1 MEHRRACPTLIKARS
16 SRRAGP
22 VVVVSETMSGHDWD
36 DTLDDLAARRTT
48 AQGMGGAEKLG
59 RRHDA
64 GRLDAR
70 QRLDELL
77 DPGSFTEIGVLAGT
91 VPADAL
97 VAGVGLV
104 GGRPVA
110 VGAEDFTTLG
120 GSIGPAAS
128 RKRWR
133 LADIA
138 RRERIPLVML
148 LEGAGH
154 RPPQPGDP
162 GGGGPGDLQAQGR
175 LSGLVPM
182 VCGVM
187 GSSAGHG
194 AITAPL
200 CDFSV
205 MTPDAAIFT
214 AGPPVVKAA
223 LGEDID
229 KAELG
234 GPGVA
239 ISSGVVHNVAADD
252 HSLLADIRTYLSF
265 FGSSAWERP
274 PWIDTADLGPRRLDD
289 LLTVIPRDGNAAYDM
304 RLVISRLV
312 DGGSFFQVQP
322 DFGSSMICALARV
335 GGDVVG
341 VVANQPAVTAGSI
354 DVDAADK
361 AAHFIAVCDAFHLPL
376 VFLADNPGVLAGR
389 ASEQAGILRAGA
401 RMFAAQTR
409 ATTVKIH
416 VTLRKAYGFGSSV
429 MAMNP
434 YDEQTVSL
442 GFPGATLGAMG
453 AAGAGNALRADEAT
467 RSDLRAAENESSYRS
482 ANGLSFDD
490 LIDPRDLR
498 NAVLSALASSARR
511 RQASAE
517 PVAREGITP

>member
-1 MEHRRACPTLIKARS
+1 
-16 SRRAGP
+16 
-22 VVVVSETMSGHDWD
+22 MSANDWD
-36 DTLDDLAARRTT
+36 DTLDDLDARRAASKAMGGEQKLSVRH
-48 AQGMGGAEKLG
+48 AQG
-59 RRHDA
+59 
-64 GRLDAR
+64 RLNAR
-70 QRLDELL
+70 QRVAALL
-77 DPGSFTEIGVLAGT
+77 DDGSFTEIGGLAGAA
-91 VPADAL
+91 PSDAL
-97 VAGVGLV
+97 IAGIGRID
-104 GGRPVA
+104 GRPVV

-138 RRERIPLVML
+138 RRERVPLVML

-154 RPPQPGDP
+154 RPPMPGDP

-175 LSGLVPM
+175 LSGLVPT
-182 VCGVM
+182 VAGVM

-223 LGEDID
+223 LGEDVSKSD
-229 KAELG
+229 LG

-239 ISSGVVHNVAADD
+239 IASGVVHNVAADD
-252 HSLLADIRTYLSF
+252 ASLLADIATYLSF

-274 PWIDTADLGPRRLDD
+274 PWRDTGDLEARLIDD
-289 LLTVIPRDGNAAYDM
+289 LLEIVPRDGNVAYDM

-312 DGGSFFQVQP
+312 DGGGFFQIQP
-322 DFGSSMICALARV
+322 DFGSSIVCALARI
-335 GGDVVG
+335 GGTAIG
-341 VVANQPAVTAGSI
+341 IVANQPAVMAGSI

-361 AAHFIAVCDAFHLPL
+361 AAHFISLCDGFHLPL
-376 VFLADNPGVLAGR
+376 LFLADNPGVLAGR

-409 ATTVKIH
+409 ATTVKVH

-434 YDEQTVSL
+434 YDEQTITL

-453 AAGAGNALRADEAT
+453 AAGAGNAVSADDETRAG
-467 RSDLRAAENESSYRS
+467 LLQAENESSYRS
-482 ANGLSFDD
+482 AGGLSFDD
-490 LIDPRDLR
+490 LIDPRELR
-498 NAVLSALASSARR
+498 NCVLAALAVSAQRR
-511 RQASAE
+511 KGIAE
-517 PVAREGITP
+517 PVARTGLTP

>member
-1 MEHRRACPTLIKARS
+1 MP
-16 SRRAGP
+16 G
-22 VVVVSETMSGHDWD
+22 DWD
-36 DTLDDLAARRTT
+36 ATLDDLATRRAT
-48 AQGMGGAEKLG
+48 AHAMGGADKLA
-59 RRHDA
+59 RRRDV

-70 QRLDELL
+70 SRIGALL
-77 DPGSFTEIGVLAGT
+77 DDGSFTEIGALAG
-91 VPADAL
+91 VAPADAL
-97 VAGVGLV
+97 VAGVGRID
-104 GGRPVA
+104 GRPVA

-133 LADIA
+133 IADIA

-154 RPPQPGDP
+154 RPPMPGDP
-162 GGGGPGDLQAQGR
+162 GGGGPGDLGAQGS

-223 LGEDID
+223 LGEEVT
-229 KAELG
+229 KADLG

-239 ISSGVVHNVAADD
+239 IASGVVHNVAADD
-252 HSLLADIRTYLSF
+252 IALLADIRTYLSF

-274 PWIDTADLGPRRLDD
+274 PAVDTGDTGPRCLDD
-289 LLTVIPRDGNAAYDM
+289 LLDIVPRDGNAAYDM
-304 RLVISRLV
+304 RLAMSTLV
-312 DGGSFFQVQP
+312 DGGGFFQIQP
-322 DFGSSMICALARV
+322 DFGASIVCALARIGGESV
-335 GGDVVG
+335 GII
-341 VVANQPAVTAGSI
+341 ANQPSVIAGSI

-361 AAHFIAVCDAFHLPL
+361 AAHFIQVCDSFHLPL

-389 ASEQAGILRAGA
+389 VSERAGILRAGA
-401 RMFAAQTR
+401 RMFVAQTR
-409 ATTVKIH
+409 AQTVKVH

-434 YDEQTVSL
+434 YDEQTLSF

-453 AAGAGNALRADEAT
+453 ASGAGNAVGADEAT
-467 RSDLRAAENESSYRS
+467 RAELHQAENESSFRS

-490 LIDPRDLR
+490 LIDPRELR
-498 NAVLSALASSARR
+498 NVVIESLAVSARR
-511 RQASAE
+511 RAGAAT
-517 PVAREGITP
+517 PVARTGITP

>member
-1 MEHRRACPTLIKARS
+1 
-16 SRRAGP
+16 
-22 VVVVSETMSGHDWD
+22 MSAHDWD
-36 DTLDDLAARRTT
+36 DTLADLAARR
-48 AQGMGGAEKLG
+48 AAARAMGGEEKLAK
-59 RRHDA
+59 RHA
-64 GRLDAR
+64 QGRLDAR
-70 QRLDELL
+70 QRIDGLL
-77 DPGSFTEIGVLAGT
+77 DRGSFTEIGGLAGAA
-91 VPADAL
+91 PADAL
-97 VAGVGLV
+97 ICGVGRV
-104 GGRPVA
+104 DGRPVA

-133 LADIA
+133 IADVA

-154 RPPQPGDP
+154 RPPMPGDP

-214 AGPPVVKAA
+214 AGPPVVAAA
-223 LGEDID
+223 LGEDVT
-229 KAELG
+229 KEALG

-239 ISSGVVHNVAADD
+239 IASGVVHNVAADD
-252 HSLLADIRTYLSF
+252 HAALDDIATYLSF

-274 PWIDTADLGPRRLDD
+274 PWVDTGDTGPRTLDG
-289 LLTVIPRDGNAAYDM
+289 LLDIVPRDANAAYDM
-304 RLVISRLV
+304 RMAVSLLV
-312 DGGSFFQVQP
+312 DGGGFFQVQP
-322 DFGSSMICALARV
+322 DFGASIICALARI
-335 GGDVVG
+335 GGDAVG
-341 VVANQPAVTAGSI
+341 IVANQPSVMAGSI
-354 DVDAADK
+354 DADAADK
-361 AAHFIAVCDAFHLPL
+361 AAHFISLCDSFHLPL
-376 VFLADNPGVLAGR
+376 VFLADNPGVLAGQ
-389 ASEQAGILRAGA
+389 ASEQSGILRAGA

-409 ATTVKIH
+409 ATTAKIH
-416 VTLRKAYGFGSSV
+416 VTFRKAYGFGSSV

-434 YDEQTVSL
+434 YDEQTISV

-453 AAGAGNALRADEAT
+453 SAGAGNAVGADEAT
-467 RSDLRAAENESSYRS
+467 RAELRAAENESSYRS

-490 LIDPRDLR
+490 LIDPRELR
-498 NAVLSALASSARR
+498 NTVLAALDLTGRR
-511 RQASAE
+511 RSAPAE
-517 PVAREGITP
+517 PVARFGLTP

>member
-1 MEHRRACPTLIKARS
+1 M
-16 SRRAGP
+16 
-22 VVVVSETMSGHDWD
+22 SEHDWD
-36 DTLDDLAARRTT
+36 ETLDDLQTLRDIAMAMGGEEKLAAR
-48 AQGMGGAEKLG
+48 AAN
-59 RRHDA
+59 

-70 QRLDELL
+70 QRIDTLL
-77 DPGSFTEIGVLAGT
+77 DDRSFTEIGMLSGAA
-91 VPADAL
+91 PADAL
-97 VAGVGLV
+97 VAGVGHID
-104 GGRPVA
+104 GRPVA

-133 LADIA
+133 IADIA
-138 RRERIPLVML
+138 HRERIPLVML

-154 RPPQPGDP
+154 RPPMPGDP

-175 LSGLVPM
+175 LSGSVPM
-182 VCGVM
+182 VCAVM

-223 LGEDID
+223 LGEEVS
-229 KAELG
+229 KEALG
-234 GPGVA
+234 GPAVA
-239 ISSGVVHNVAADD
+239 IASGVVHNVAADD
-252 HSLLADIRTYLSF
+252 RAVLADIATYLSF

-274 PWIDTADLGPRRLDD
+274 PWVDTGDLGERRLDD
-289 LLTVIPRDGNAAYDM
+289 LLGVIPRDGGAAYDM
-304 RLVISRLV
+304 RHAVSLLV

-322 DFGSSMICALARV
+322 DFGPAVVCALARI
-335 GGDVVG
+335 GGDAVG
-341 VVANQPAVTAGSI
+341 IVANQPAVMAGSI

-361 AAHFIAVCDAFHLPL
+361 AAHFISVCDSFHLPL
-376 VFLADNPGVLAGR
+376 VFLADNPGVLAGQ

-416 VTLRKAYGFGSSV
+416 VTFRKAYGFGSSV

-434 YDEQTVSL
+434 YDEQTISL

-453 AAGAGNALRADEAT
+453 SAGAGNAIGADESA
-467 RSDLRAAENESSYRS
+467 RRDLRRAENESSYRS

-490 LIDPRDLR
+490 LIDPRELR
-498 NAVLSALASSARR
+498 NSVLAALSVSARR
-511 RQASAE
+511 RAQPAE
-517 PVAREGITP
+517 PIARLGITP

>member
-1 MEHRRACPTLIKARS
+1 MAEPS
-16 SRRAGP
+16 
-22 VVVVSETMSGHDWD
+22 DWD
-36 DTLDDLAARRTT
+36 ATLAELAARR
-48 AQGMGGAEKLG
+48 AEAHAMGGSDK
-59 RRHDA
+59 RRARHEA

-70 QRLDELL
+70 QRVATLL
-77 DPGSFTEIGVLAGT
+77 DDRSFTEIGALAGAA
-91 VPADAL
+91 PADAL
-97 VAGVGLV
+97 VAGVGRIA
-104 GGRPVA
+104 GRPVA

-133 LADIA
+133 IADVA

-154 RPPQPGDP
+154 RPPMPGDP
-162 GGGGPGDLQAQGR
+162 GGGGPGDLGAQGS

-182 VCGVM
+182 VAGVM

-200 CDFSV
+200 CDFSL

-223 LGEDID
+223 LGEDVS
-229 KAELG
+229 KADLG

-239 ISSGVVHNVAADD
+239 IASGVIHNVSADD
-252 HSLLADIRTYLSF
+252 ESLLRDIRTYLSF

-274 PWIDTADLGPRRLDD
+274 PWVDTGDTGPRSLDD
-289 LLTVIPRDGNAAYDM
+289 LLSIVPRDGNASYDM
-304 RLVISRLV
+304 RLAVSRLV
-312 DGGSFFQVQP
+312 DGGGFFQVQP
-322 DFGSSMICALARV
+322 DFGSSIICALARI
-335 GGDVVG
+335 GGDAVG
-341 VVANQPAVTAGSI
+341 IVANQPAVIAGSI
-354 DVDAADK
+354 DADAADK
-361 AAHFIAVCDAFHLPL
+361 AAHFIQVCDSFHLPL

-389 ASEQAGILRAGA
+389 VSEQTGILRAGA

-409 ATTVKIH
+409 SRTAKIH

-434 YDEQTVSL
+434 YDDQTISL

-453 AAGAGNALRADEAT
+453 AAGAGNAVGADEQTRADLEQ
-467 RSDLRAAENESSYRS
+467 AENESSYRS

-490 LIDPRDLR
+490 LIDPRELR
-498 NAVLSALASSARR
+498 NAVLAGLAASSRR
-511 RQASAE
+511 RAGAAE
-517 PVAREGITP
+517 PVARTGITP

>member
-1 MEHRRACPTLIKARS
+1 
-16 SRRAGP
+16 
-22 VVVVSETMSGHDWD
+22 MSGHDWD
-36 DTLDDLAARRTT
+36 ETLADLADRR
-48 AQGMGGAEKLG
+48 AAAAAMGGEEKLAT
-59 RRHDA
+59 RRA
-64 GRLDAR
+64 SGRLDAR
-70 QRLDELL
+70 ARVATLL
-77 DPGSFTEIGVLAGT
+77 DDGSFTEIGGLAGSA
-91 VPADAL
+91 PADAL
-97 VAGVGLV
+97 VAGVGRID
-104 GGRPVA
+104 GRPVA

-133 LADIA
+133 IADIA

-154 RPPQPGDP
+154 RPPMPGDP

-182 VCGVM
+182 VCGVL

-223 LGEDID
+223 LGEDVTKD
-229 KAELG
+229 ALG
-234 GPGVA
+234 GPAVA
-239 ISSGVVHNVAADD
+239 IASGVVHNVAGDD
-252 HSLLADIRTYLSF
+252 RAALVDIATYLSF

-274 PWIDTADLGPRRLDD
+274 PWIDTGDLEPRRLDD
-289 LLTVIPRDGNAAYDM
+289 LLEIVPRDANAAYDM
-304 RLVISRLV
+304 RLVISQLV
-312 DGGSFFQVQP
+312 DGGGFFQIQP
-322 DFGSSMICALARV
+322 DFGTSVVCALARI
-335 GGDVVG
+335 GGDAVG
-341 VVANQPAVTAGSI
+341 VVANQPAVMAGSI

-361 AAHFIAVCDAFHLPL
+361 AAHFISLCDAFHLPI
-376 VFLADNPGVLAGR
+376 VFLADNPGVLAGQ

-409 ATTVKIH
+409 ATTAKVH

-434 YDEQTVSL
+434 YDEQTISL

-453 AAGAGNALRADEAT
+453 AAGAGNAVGADDDTRAELR
-467 RSDLRAAENESSYRS
+467 RAENESSYRS
-482 ANGLSFDD
+482 ASGLSFDD
-490 LIDPRDLR
+490 LIDPRELR
-498 NAVLSALASSARR
+498 DSVLAALAVSARR
-511 RQASAE
+511 RLGAAA
-517 PVAREGITP
+517 PVARFGVTP

>member
-1 MEHRRACPTLIKARS
+1 
-16 SRRAGP
+16 
-22 VVVVSETMSGHDWD
+22 MSAHEWD
-36 DTLDDLAARRTT
+36 DTLDDLATRRAAAT
-48 AQGMGGAEKLG
+48 AMGGPDKLEA
-59 RRHDA
+59 RSA
-64 GRLDAR
+64 VGRLNAR
-70 QRLDELL
+70 ERVAALL
-77 DPGSFTEIGVLAGT
+77 DDGSFTEIGSLAGAA
-91 VPADAL
+91 PADAL
-97 VAGVGLV
+97 IAGVGHID
-104 GGRPVA
+104 GRPVA

-133 LADIA
+133 IADIA
-138 RRERIPLVML
+138 RRERIPLVMM

-154 RPPQPGDP
+154 RPPMPGDP

-182 VCGVM
+182 VCAVM

-223 LGEDID
+223 LGEEVSKD
-229 KAELG
+229 ALG

-239 ISSGVVHNVAADD
+239 IASGVVHNVAADD
-252 HSLLADIRTYLSF
+252 RAALADIASYLSF

-274 PWIDTADLGPRRLDD
+274 PWIDTGDLGPRRLDD
-289 LLTVIPRDGNAAYDM
+289 LLDVVPRDANAAYDM
-304 RLVISRLV
+304 RLAVSMLV
-312 DGGSFFQVQP
+312 DGGAFFQVQP
-322 DFGSSMICALARV
+322 DFGSSIVCALARI
-335 GGDVVG
+335 GGDAVG
-341 VVANQPAVTAGSI
+341 VVANQPAVMAGSI
-354 DVDAADK
+354 DADAADK
-361 AAHFIAVCDAFHLPL
+361 AAHFIALCDSFHLPL
-376 VFLADNPGVLAGR
+376 VFLADNPGVLAGQ

-434 YDEQTVSL
+434 YDEQTISL

-453 AAGAGNALRADEAT
+453 SAGAGNAVGADDDTRAELR
-467 RSDLRAAENESSYRS
+467 RAENESSYRS

-490 LIDPRDLR
+490 LIDPRELR
-498 NAVLSALASSARR
+498 NAVLAGLSLSAHRRAGSA
-511 RQASAE
+511 A
-517 PVAREGITP
+517 PVARTGITP

>member
-1 MEHRRACPTLIKARS
+1 MT
-16 SRRAGP
+16 G
-22 VVVVSETMSGHDWD
+22 DWD
-36 DTLDDLAARRTT
+36 ATLDDLAARR
-48 AQGMGGAEKLG
+48 AAVHAMGGEEKLA

-70 QRLDELL
+70 GRLAALL
-77 DPGSFTEIGVLAGT
+77 DADSFTEIGVLAGSA
-91 VPADAL
+91 PADAL
-97 VAGVGLV
+97 VAGVGRV
-104 GGRPVA
+104 DGRPVA

-133 LADIA
+133 IADIA

-154 RPPQPGDP
+154 RPPMPGDP
-162 GGGGPGDLQAQGR
+162 GGGGPGDLGAQGR

-223 LGEDID
+223 LGEDVT
-229 KAELG
+229 KADLG

-239 ISSGVVHNVAADD
+239 IASGVVHNVAADD
-252 HSLLADIRTYLSF
+252 AALLSDIRTYLSF

-274 PWIDTADLGPRRLDD
+274 PRVDTGDAGPRRLED
-289 LLTVIPRDGNAAYDM
+289 LLDIVPRDGNAAYDM
-304 RLVISRLV
+304 RLAVSALV
-312 DGGSFFQVQP
+312 DDGGFFQVQP
-322 DFGSSMICALARV
+322 DFGSSIVCALARI
-335 GGDVVG
+335 GGEAVG
-341 VVANQPAVTAGSI
+341 VVANQPSVIAGSI

-361 AAHFIAVCDAFHLPL
+361 AAHFIQVCDSFHLPL
-376 VFLADNPGVLAGR
+376 VFLADNPGVLAGQ
-389 ASEQAGILRAGA
+389 ASERAGILRAGA

-409 ATTVKIH
+409 AQTTKIH

-434 YDEQTVSL
+434 YDEQTLSF

-453 AAGAGNALRADEAT
+453 ATGAGNAVGADDAT
-467 RSDLRAAENESSYRS
+467 RAELQQAENESSYRS

-498 NAVLSALASSARR
+498 NVVLASLAVSAPRR
-511 RQASAE
+511 AAAAA
-517 PVAREGITP
+517 PVARTGITP

>member
-1 MEHRRACPTLIKARS
+1 MGGEQKLSVRH
-16 SRRAGP
+16 
-22 VVVVSETMSGHDWD
+22 
-36 DTLDDLAARRTT
+36 
-48 AQGMGGAEKLG
+48 AQG
-59 RRHDA
+59 
-64 GRLDAR
+64 RLNAR
-70 QRLDELL
+70 QRVAALL
-77 DPGSFTEIGVLAGT
+77 DDGSFTEIGGLAGAA
-91 VPADAL
+91 PSDAL
-97 VAGVGLV
+97 IAGIGRID
-104 GGRPVA
+104 GRPVA

-138 RRERIPLVML
+138 RRERVPLVML

-154 RPPQPGDP
+154 RPPMPGDP

-175 LSGLVPM
+175 LSGLVPT
-182 VCGVM
+182 VAGVM

-223 LGEDID
+223 LGEDVSKSD
-229 KAELG
+229 LG

-239 ISSGVVHNVAADD
+239 IASGVVHNVAADD
-252 HSLLADIRTYLSF
+252 ASLLADIVTYLSF

-274 PWIDTADLGPRRLDD
+274 PWRDTGDLEARLIDD
-289 LLTVIPRDGNAAYDM
+289 LLEIVPRDGNVAYDM

-312 DGGSFFQVQP
+312 DGGGFFQIQP
-322 DFGSSMICALARV
+322 DFGSSIVCALARI
-335 GGDVVG
+335 GGTAIG
-341 VVANQPAVTAGSI
+341 IVANQPAVMAGSI

-361 AAHFIAVCDAFHLPL
+361 AAHFISLCDGFHLPL
-376 VFLADNPGVLAGR
+376 LFLADNPGVLAGR

-409 ATTVKIH
+409 ATTVKVH

-434 YDEQTVSL
+434 YDEQTITL

-453 AAGAGNALRADEAT
+453 AAGAGNAVSADDETRAG
-467 RSDLRAAENESSYRS
+467 LLQAENESSYRS
-482 ANGLSFDD
+482 AGGLSFDD
-490 LIDPRDLR
+490 LIDPRELR
-498 NAVLSALASSARR
+498 NCVLAALAVSAQRR
-511 RQASAE
+511 KGIAE
-517 PVAREGITP
+517 PVARTGLTP

>member
-1 MEHRRACPTLIKARS
+1 
-16 SRRAGP
+16 
-22 VVVVSETMSGHDWD
+22 MSAEDWD
-36 DTLDDLAARRTT
+36 DTLEDLHERRRAAEAMGGEEKLSARH
-48 AQGMGGAEKLG
+48 AQG
-59 RRHDA
+59 
-64 GRLDAR
+64 RLNAR
-70 QRLDELL
+70 QRVATLL
-77 DPGSFTEIGVLAGT
+77 DDGSFTEVGGLAGT
-91 VPADAL
+91 APADAL
-97 VAGVGLV
+97 IAGVGRID
-104 GGRPVA
+104 GRPVA

-133 LADIA
+133 IADIA

-154 RPPQPGDP
+154 RPPMPGDP

-182 VCGVM
+182 VAGVM

-223 LGEDID
+223 LGEDVS
-229 KAELG
+229 KADLG

-239 ISSGVVHNVAADD
+239 IAAGVVHNVAADD
-252 HSLLADIRTYLSF
+252 ASLLADIATYLSF

-274 PWIDTADLGPRRLDD
+274 PWRDTGDLGPRLLDD
-289 LLTVIPRDGNAAYDM
+289 VLDLVPRDGNAAYDM

-312 DGGSFFQVQP
+312 DGGGFFQVQP
-322 DFGSSMICALARV
+322 DFGSSIVCALARI
-335 GGDVVG
+335 GGDSVG
-341 VVANQPAVTAGSI
+341 VVASQPAVMAGSI
-354 DVDAADK
+354 DADAADK
-361 AAHFIAVCDAFHLPL
+361 AAHFISLCDSFHLPL

-409 ATTVKIH
+409 ATTVKVH

-434 YDEQTVSL
+434 YDEQTISL

-453 AAGAGNALRADEAT
+453 AAGAGNAVGADEAT
-467 RSDLRAAENESSYRS
+467 RAELRRAENESSYRS

-490 LIDPRDLR
+490 LIDPRELR
-498 NAVLSALASSARR
+498 NRVLAALAVSAHRR
-511 RQASAE
+511 AGAAE
-517 PVAREGITP
+517 PVARTGVTP

>member
-1 MEHRRACPTLIKARS
+1 MTD
-16 SRRAGP
+16 
-22 VVVVSETMSGHDWD
+22 GHDWGA
-36 DTLDDLAARRTT
+36 TLDDLETRRSAAR
-48 AQGMGGAEKLG
+48 AMGGPDRVGKRQEK
-59 RRHDA
+59 

-70 QRLDELL
+70 ARISELC
-77 DPGSFTEIGVLAGT
+77 DPDSFNELGTLAGP

-97 VAGVGLV
+97 ITGVGRID
-104 GGRPVA
+104 GRPVA

-133 LADIA
+133 IADIA

-154 RPPQPGDP
+154 RPPMPGDP

-223 LGEDID
+223 LGEDVD
-229 KAELG
+229 KGTLG
-234 GPGVA
+234 GPAVA
-239 ISSGVVHNVAADD
+239 IPSGVIHNVAADD
-252 HSLLADIRTYLSF
+252 ASLLADIRSYLSY

-274 PWIDTADLGPRRLDD
+274 PKVSGGDTEPRGLDD
-289 LLTVIPRDGNAAYDM
+289 ILSVVPRDGSAAYDIREVM
-304 RLVISRLV
+304 SRLV
-312 DGGSFFQVQP
+312 DGGGFFQIQP
-322 DFGSSMICALARV
+322 DFGPSLVCGLARL
-335 GGDVVG
+335 GGDAVG
-341 VVANQPAVTAGSI
+341 IVANQPAVIAGSI
-354 DVDAADK
+354 DVDAAEK
-361 AAHFIAVCDAFHLPL
+361 AAHFIQVCDSFHLPL
-376 VFLADNPGVLAGR
+376 VFLADTPGVLAGQV
-389 ASEQAGILRAGA
+389 SEQAGILRSAG
-401 RMFAAQTR
+401 RMYAAQTR
-409 ATTVKIH
+409 AATVKIH

-434 YDEQTVSL
+434 FDEQTLSL
-442 GFPGATLGAMG
+442 ALPGATLGAMG
-453 AAGAGNALRADEAT
+453 AGGAGNALDADDDT
-467 RSDLRAAENESSYRS
+467 RVALEEAENESSYRS
-482 ANGLSFDD
+482 ARGMSFDEI
-490 LIDPRDLR
+490 IDPRQLR
-498 NAVLSALASSARR
+498 NAVLAGLATSDRR
-511 RQASAE
+511 RRGPAQ
-517 PVAREGITP
+517 PVVRTGITP